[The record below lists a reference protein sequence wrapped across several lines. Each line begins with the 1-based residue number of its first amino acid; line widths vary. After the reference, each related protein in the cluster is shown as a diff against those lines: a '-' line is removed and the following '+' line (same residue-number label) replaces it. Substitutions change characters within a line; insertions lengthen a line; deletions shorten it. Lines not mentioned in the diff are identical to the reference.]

1 MTTAAVSPDELRPQ
15 EDTELT
21 YSRTVDRD
29 LVHRDSLGEVFLT
42 DLKATGLTGRGT
54 DPGRDSGGDS
64 GGDPGS
70 GPIRAPHYTAAA
82 QLPRSHAYYGDHL
95 LRPTAYD
102 PVLLLEA
109 SRQAALAGAH
119 EFYGV
124 PGDHKFIL
132 THLRIALTRPEH
144 VVVGATPCRLAM
156 RVAVTAHRHREGRT
170 TGLDY
175 EIGLYA
181 QDREIG
187 SAAVGLRFKSPED
200 YLRLRLDNRNG
211 KPLPSSATL
220 RDRFEYAAVDPY
232 LVGRANADN
241 VVLSGCEAA
250 GGGSRALLRVPAT
263 HPSMFDHPQDHLPGM
278 VLAEAA
284 RQLAL
289 LSALESRGLSPSRTP
304 VTALSV
310 IFNRFGE
317 LDRPAE
323 LQCEQPCPPQTG
335 VTWTQGGPL
344 GQDDPA
350 GGLLVRG
357 SCTQDGESLCVFTVT
372 LGSAGAQS

>member
-1 MTTAAVSPDELRPQ
+1 MTTTAVSPDGLRP

-42 DLKATGLTGRGT
+42 DLRVTGET
-54 DPGRDSGGDS
+54 GDS
-64 GGDPGS
+64 GYHAGYS
-70 GPIRAPHYTAAA
+70 AAA

-109 SRQAALAGAH
+109 CRQAALAGAH

-124 PGDHKFIL
+124 PGSHKFIL
-132 THLRIALTRPEH
+132 THLRIGLTRPEH
-144 VVVGATPCRLAM
+144 TVVGTAPCRLTM
-156 RVAVTAHRHREGRT
+156 RVAVTALRHKEGLT

-181 QDREIG
+181 QDEEIG
-187 SAAVGLRFKSPED
+187 SASVGLRFKSPES
-200 YLRLRLDNRNG
+200 YLKLRLANRDG

-220 RDRFEYAAVDPY
+220 MDRIPSSGVDPY
-232 LVGRANADN
+232 QVGRTNPGN
-241 VVLSGCEAA
+241 VVLADTRVT
-250 GGGSRALLRVPAT
+250 GGVGGATLRIPAS

-278 VLAEAA
+278 VIAEAA

-289 LSALESRGLSPSRTP
+289 LTALETRGMSPSRTP
-304 VTALSV
+304 LSELSV
-310 IFNRFGE
+310 VFSRFGE
-317 LDRPAE
+317 LEKLTE
-323 LQCEQPCPPQTG
+323 LTCEPMPDSAAG
-335 VTWTQGGPL
+335 VAWTQGGPL
-344 GQDDPA
+344 DPDEAA

-357 SCTQDGESLCVFTVT
+357 SCLQEGETLCTFSLT
-372 LGSAGAQS
+372 LGPAEALS